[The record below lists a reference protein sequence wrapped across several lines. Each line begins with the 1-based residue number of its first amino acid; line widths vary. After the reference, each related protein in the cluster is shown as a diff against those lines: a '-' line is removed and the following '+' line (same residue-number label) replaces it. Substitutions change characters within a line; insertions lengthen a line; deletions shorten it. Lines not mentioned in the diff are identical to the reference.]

1 MALKDILV
9 YLDQSKANA
18 QRLDT
23 AVDVAERFQ
32 ARLTGLAIAQTAH
45 IPEFMPAEFIT
56 HQEKAAD
63 ERNAAVRQAFEKR
76 LANSN
81 VDWGWRAVTMTSP
94 AEAPLD
100 ILALHS
106 HYADLTIVG
115 QPNPDETDGS
125 MPGDLPGKLALLSGR
140 PVLGLPYAWHPQPVG
155 RNVLVAWNATRESSR
170 AVHDAMPVLE
180 QAEEVRILAMTRSGG
195 LEGHGEQPGADI
207 AAHLAR
213 HGIRAIAEH
222 RVVKDIEVP
231 DALLSSAADFGADL
245 LVMGAYGRSRLRE
258 ITLGGTSHGVLRSM
272 TLPVLMSH

>member
-9 YLDQSKANA
+9 FLDQSKTNG
-18 QRLDT
+18 QRLET
-23 AVDVAERFQ
+23 AVDIAERFQ
-32 ARLTGLAIAQTAH
+32 GRLTGLAIAQTAH
-45 IPEFMPAEFIT
+45 IPEFMPAEFIA
-56 HQEKAAD
+56 HQEQAA
-63 ERNAAVRQAFEKR
+63 EKRNAAIRQTFEKR
-76 LANSN
+76 LGNTG

-100 ILALHS
+100 VLSLHS

-115 QPNPDETDGS
+115 QPDPDETDGT
-125 MPGDLPGKLALLSGR
+125 MPEDLPGKLALVSGR
-140 PVLGLPYAWHPQPVG
+140 PVLGIPYAWRPQPVG
-155 RNVLVAWNATRESSR
+155 RNILVAWNATRESSR

-180 QAEEVRILAMTRSGG
+180 QADEVRVLAMTRSGG

-207 AAHLAR
+207 AEHLAR
-213 HGIRAIAEH
+213 HGVKATAEH
-222 RVVKDIEVP
+222 RVVKDIDVP
-231 DALLSSAADFGADL
+231 DALLSAAADYGADL